1 MGQRKP
7 VGQHHFKKPRNPG
20 GGGACGIFI
29 HQKPLFG
36 CGGDGIRKKGTAA
49 ATLPGVWPGRA
60 AGVSRVS
67 FINEYHSWA
76 MSSTEP
82 LVLATNLI
90 RDGNTLTSGEISA
103 AMRVIMSGSA
113 GDDLIKD
120 FLEILAT
127 RTPTG
132 EELAGAC
139 AVMKECV
146 QRVDLPNPDSLLD
159 TCGTGGAPKTFNV
172 STAAGIVA
180 AACGVRVA
188 KHGNRSRTGRGS
200 AEVLEQLGINIA
212 LTAEQ
217 QVLCLEEVGICFCFA
232 PKHHKSV
239 AHAMPARKA
248 LKTPT
253 IFNLLGP
260 LTNPC
265 SAGRQLLGVWDDVYV
280 RPMAEALLSGGTTFS
295 AVVHSLDGLDE
306 VSVSA
311 PTRILYIGGGVITEE
326 LIDPESLGLRVWD
339 RGAVTA
345 TTLEMAVEFVHGS
358 IVLGNHGGP
367 RDMVVLNSGVGLY
380 VSGRV
385 GSAQE
390 GVDLANKTIDSGK
403 VGALLDRWARFGNPN
418 NPSTGS

>member
-1 MGQRKP
+1 MP
-7 VGQHHFKKPRNPG
+7 
-20 GGGACGIFI
+20 
-29 HQKPLFG
+29 
-36 CGGDGIRKKGTAA
+36 T
-49 ATLPGVWPGRA
+49 
-60 AGVSRVS
+60 
-67 FINEYHSWA
+67 
-76 MSSTEP
+76 TEP
-82 LVLATNLI
+82 LVSATNLI
-90 RDGNTLTSGEISA
+90 RDGNTLGADQISA

-113 GDDLIKD
+113 SDDLIQD
-120 FLEILAT
+120 FLENLAT

-146 QRVDLPNPDSLLD
+146 QRVDLPDPGSLLD

-200 AEVLEQLGINIA
+200 AEVLEQLGINIE
-212 LTAEQ
+212 LTPDQ
-217 QVLCLEEVGICFCFA
+217 QVRCLEEVGICFCFA

-280 RPMAEALLSGGTTFS
+280 EPMAEALLSGGTTFS

-306 VSVSA
+306 ISISA
-311 PTRILYIGGGVITEE
+311 PTRILYIKEGVITEE
-326 LIDPESLGLRVWD
+326 LIDPESLGLCLCGLD
-339 RGAVTA
+339 KVTA
-345 TTLEMAVEFVHGS
+345 TTLDMAVEFIQES
-358 IVLGNHGGP
+358 IVRGVRGGR
-367 RDMVVLNSGVGLY
+367 RDMVVINSGVGLF
-380 VSGRV
+380 VAGRV
-385 GSAQE
+385 GSVQE
-390 GVDLANKTIDSGK
+390 GVGLANNTIDSGG
-403 VGALLDRWARFGNPN
+403 VGVLLDRWVGISNSN
-418 NPSTGS
+418 TPSTGR